1 MLRKVA
7 ARVAWVGRTA
17 SMVFGLALVLAL
29 VFGTLSV
36 AVAHTGSAGL
46 FHLNHSN
53 TANAVSKLVGSTA
66 GTLLKVDQNGAGTAL
81 NLEVNLDKPP
91 LVTSPG
97 SGTATNFSADRLDRY
112 DESAF
117 FNANHFNASTYLVDN
132 EHTIPSGHGVGVS
145 TGCDDGDIA
154 VGAGPSTATAH
165 TLNFRGGPDQAH
177 NRWHYWADNNG
188 PFTETLTVS
197 VRCLDFAPRRNE

>member
-29 VFGTLSV
+29 VFGALSV

-66 GTLLKVDQNGAGTAL
+66 GTLLKLDQNGAGTAL

-117 FNANHFNASTYLVDN
+117 FNANHFNASTYLVNN

-145 TGCDDGDIA
+145 TGCDVGDIA
-154 VGAGPSTATAH
+154 VGAGPSTATTH
-165 TLNFRGGPDQAH
+165 TLNFRGGPDHAH
-177 NRWHYWADNNG
+177 NGWKYWADNNG
-188 PFTETLTVS
+188 SFTETLTVS